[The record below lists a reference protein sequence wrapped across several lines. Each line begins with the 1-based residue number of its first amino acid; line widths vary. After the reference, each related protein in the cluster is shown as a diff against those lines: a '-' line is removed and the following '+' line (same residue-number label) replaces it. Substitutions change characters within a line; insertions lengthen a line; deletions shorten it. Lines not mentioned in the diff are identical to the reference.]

1 MMKKILA
8 VTAALSMS
16 CVMLAGCG
24 STEDDSSTGS
34 KAAKSADKGATEVTA
49 KDALTEQI
57 NKLEGM
63 ADSEE
68 GTITLKFTMT
78 SPDSSAPTIS
88 MDNIAELSTALSG
101 SDSDS
106 DEDSATIDFNLD
118 LSMNSYWK
126 GEDGGFDI
134 SLGSTPAIALCAQ
147 GDDYY
152 INLDGF
158 SAVIAA
164 ANGSD
169 ETLTTDMG
177 KGYTLADMLKG
188 IKVSKTELGGLAS
201 QATGST
207 SGDTTDVKAKLKE
220 FVSNKELTDK
230 LSSMAEGAE
239 YTDGGITVND
249 ISKEDVAD
257 LIKIVKSAVSS
268 ETGIDTDSALDILD
282 SAADGS
288 DSSEGGAKNMKI
300 NYTLT
305 YSEDGISQ
313 EHKFTVTSDDGNFDI
328 VLGVK
333 DKATALDS
341 SWISGAKTMEE
352 YVGMSFT
359 DFAGSMMGIGDTSSD
374 VDSDFTID
382 ESEITLDDSD
392 LSF

>member
-24 STEDDSSTGS
+24 STEDDNSTGS

-57 NKLEGM
+57 NKLEGI

-68 GTITLKFTMT
+68 GTVTLKFVMT

-88 MDNIAELSTALSG
+88 MDNIAELSTAFSDA
-101 SDSDS
+101 DSDS
-106 DEDSATIDFNLD
+106 DEDSTSIDFNLD

-134 SLGSTPAIALCAQ
+134 SLNSTPAIALYAQ

-158 SAVIAA
+158 SAFIAA
-164 ANGSD
+164 VNGSD

-188 IKVSKTELGGLAS
+188 IKVSKAELESLAS
-201 QATGST
+201 QATGSA
-207 SGDTTDVKAKLKE
+207 SGDTDVKAKIKE
-220 FVSNKELTDK
+220 FISNKELTDK
-230 LSSMAEGAE
+230 LSSMAESAE

-257 LIKIVKSAVSS
+257 LVKIVKSAVGS

-282 SAADGS
+282 SAADDS

-305 YSEDGISQ
+305 YSDDGISQ
-313 EHKFTVTSDDGNFDI
+313 EHKFTVTSDDGNIDI

-352 YVGMSFT
+352 YVGMSFAE
-359 DFAGSMMGIGDTSSD
+359 FAGGMMGIGDTSSD
-374 VDSDFTID
+374 SDFAI
-382 ESEITLDDSD
+382 DDSD
-392 LSF
+392 NTLDAADVSF

>member
-24 STEDDSSTGS
+24 STEDESSVSGGKS
-34 KAAKSADKGATEVTA
+34 AKSDDKGATEVTA

-68 GTITLKFTMT
+68 GTVTLKFVMT

-88 MDNIAELSTALSG
+88 MDNIAELSTAFSDA
-101 SDSDS
+101 DSDS
-106 DEDSATIDFNLD
+106 DEDSTSIDFNLD

-134 SLGSTPAIALCAQ
+134 SLDSTPTIALCAQ

-158 SAVIAA
+158 SAFIAA
-164 ANGSD
+164 VNGSD

-188 IKVSKTELGGLAS
+188 IKVSKAELESLAS

-207 SGDTTDVKAKLKE
+207 SGDTDVKAKIKE
-220 FVSNKELTDK
+220 FISNKELTDK
-230 LSSMAEGAE
+230 LSSMAESAE

-257 LIKIVKSAVSS
+257 LVKIVKSAVGS

-282 SAADGS
+282 SAADDS

-305 YSEDGISQ
+305 YSDDGISQ
-313 EHKFTVTSDDGNFDI
+313 EHKFAVTSDDGNIDI
-328 VLGVK
+328 ILGVK

-359 DFAGSMMGIGDTSSD
+359 EFAGGMMGIGDTSSN
-374 VDSDFTID
+374 SDTTID
-382 ESEITLDDSD
+382 DGENMLDAADV
-392 LSF
+392 SF

>member
-24 STEDDSSTGS
+24 STEDDNSTGS

-57 NKLEGM
+57 NKLEGI

-68 GTITLKFTMT
+68 GTVTLKFVMT

-88 MDNIAELSTALSG
+88 MDNIAELSTAFSDA
-101 SDSDS
+101 DSDS
-106 DEDSATIDFNLD
+106 DEDSTSIDFNLD

-134 SLGSTPAIALCAQ
+134 SLNSTPAIALCAQ

-158 SAVIAA
+158 SAFIAA
-164 ANGSD
+164 VNGSD

-188 IKVSKTELGGLAS
+188 IKVSKAELESLAS

-207 SGDTTDVKAKLKE
+207 SGDTDVKAKIKE
-220 FVSNKELTDK
+220 FISNKELTDK
-230 LSSMAEGAE
+230 LSSMAESAE

-257 LIKIVKSAVSS
+257 LVKIVKSAVGS

-282 SAADGS
+282 SAADDS

-305 YSEDGISQ
+305 YSDDGISQ
-313 EHKFTVTSDDGNFDI
+313 EHKFTVTSDDGNIDI

-359 DFAGSMMGIGDTSSD
+359 EFAGGMMGIGDTSSN
-374 VDSDFTID
+374 SDITID
-382 ESEITLDDSD
+382 DGENMLDAADV
-392 LSF
+392 SF